1 MDPCLYEII
10 CKATQSKYFTAWLFV
25 WNSYIKN
32 LDFLGNAFDGV
43 LFNILKLFV

>member
-10 CKATQSKYFTAWLFV
+10 CKVTQSKYFTAWLF
-25 WNSYIKN
+25 
-32 LDFLGNAFDGV
+32 GNAFDGV